1 MTFRACLPSKPQR
14 TFSLDNLTSLIC
26 SLSHTPRAI
35 DGSTKEYPVAPVSN
49 KAVVFISLLLLN
61 VHVANNLCS
70 AKKSLGNVDND
81 TISGF
86 SPLSTTLTEVQRF
99 PPVPLPTLVQ
109 PSDLHQENSS
119 ASTHLNIW
127 LSGAPPAYT

>member
-1 MTFRACLPSKPQR
+1 MTSGACLPSKPQIAFGFNSLMGSISSSSHIRR
-14 TFSLDNLTSLIC
+14 T
-26 SLSHTPRAI
+26 I

-86 SPLSTTLTEVQRF
+86 SPLSTTLTEVQRC
-99 PPVPLPTLVQ
+99 PPVPLPTLVP